1 MGTTIRITAEFSTEA
16 IQVVRFFYHMWHG
29 IIPLGIKD
37 KLKIFMVLKTLKQLL
52 KPNRNRAMSN
62 KPTKEIKWN
71 YYNFSL
77 IQKKGGNEQ
86 KANRLDK

>member
-1 MGTTIRITAEFSTEA
+1 
-16 IQVVRFFYHMWHG
+16 MWHG

-37 KLKIFMVLKTLKQLL
+37 KLKIFVVLKTLKQLL
-52 KPNRNRAMSN
+52 KSNRNRAMYN

-77 IQKKGGNEQ
+77 IQKKGGNEE